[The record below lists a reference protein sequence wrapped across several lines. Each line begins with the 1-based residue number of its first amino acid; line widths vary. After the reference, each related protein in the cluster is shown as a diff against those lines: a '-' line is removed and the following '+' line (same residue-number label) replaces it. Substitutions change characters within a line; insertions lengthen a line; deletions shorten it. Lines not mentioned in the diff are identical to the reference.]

1 MSRISSVTKPER
13 SSDRK
18 VVYYSGLLAWLGCHT
33 DAYEQAKWFG
43 DDLAVKA
50 DGFHRRRPRT
60 GVDAEPSWSRRPP
73 LERASLGIA
82 FVGAVRRRA
91 VIDVLLEELL
101 A

>member
-1 MSRISSVTKPER
+1 
-13 SSDRK
+13 
-18 VVYYSGLLAWLGCHT
+18 
-33 DAYEQAKWFG
+33 
-43 DDLAVKA
+43 
-50 DGFHRRRPRT
+50 
-60 GVDAEPSWSRRPP
+60 VDAEPSWSRRPP